1 VIDAVARGDEATLRA
16 LLHPYLR
23 WTDAT
28 GATVRGRRNV
38 LALLAGR
45 TAVGAPASCALRD
58 GQVYRWRE
66 AP

>member
-1 VIDAVARGDEATLRA
+1 VIDAVARGDEAAVRA
-16 LLHPYLR
+16 LLHPYLH

-45 TAVGAPASCALRD
+45 SALGVPVACELRD

-66 AP
+66 GV